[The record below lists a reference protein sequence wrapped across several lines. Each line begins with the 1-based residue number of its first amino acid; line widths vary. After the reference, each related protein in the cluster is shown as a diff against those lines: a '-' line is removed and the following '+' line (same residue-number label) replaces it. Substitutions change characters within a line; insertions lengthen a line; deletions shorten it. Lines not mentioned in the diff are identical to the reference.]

1 MSGIRPPDCSKLAVD
16 WENNADVII
25 YQHDLTYLYIKL
37 FFYGLIYTI
46 PAYIFNQRC
55 DSKLSV

>member
-1 MSGIRPPDCSKLAVD
+1 MSGIRSPDCSKLAVD

-46 PAYIFNQRC
+46 PAYIFNQRY
-55 DSKLSV
+55 DSI